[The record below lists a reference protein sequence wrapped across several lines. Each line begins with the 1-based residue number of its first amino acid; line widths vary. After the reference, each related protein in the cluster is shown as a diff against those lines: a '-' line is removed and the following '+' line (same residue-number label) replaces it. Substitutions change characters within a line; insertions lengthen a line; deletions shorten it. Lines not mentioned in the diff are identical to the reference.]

1 MVTFLT
7 LLAGGGGGN
16 YAPSLAKVIAVHSQ
30 RGQEQV
36 LYPLNYK
43 TNIIC
48 GNFFGQK
55 NPFPGSKTFTVGNPV
70 GRPYL

>member
-1 MVTFLT
+1 MLGVGW
-7 LLAGGGGGN
+7 GGD

-36 LYPLNYK
+36 LYPFNYK

-55 NPFPGSKTFTVGNPV
+55 HPGSKTFTVGNPV